1 MVDMPEVG
9 VQVESTGLT
18 YVRPYV
24 GGRPSDEEVK
34 DEPEDDM
41 LSLVAVEGDLTDRA
55 VGTCHD
61 TVTTAQEVRVV
72 SAGAFLKIPMTSP
85 KAVDTLWLELGQR
98 SDIAPKL
105 LQQQHAAR
113 CLSQSRQLLPTE
125 EERIDRSRPNVV
137 VQPTAKGRRHM
148 GRSLSSIGGPLTA
161 GVPRTGVHATF

>member
-1 MVDMPEVG
+1 MKRYSYQPRRAGRESHIVAWKPGGPRSSTEVPVPDPSVVGAEMVDMPEVG

-72 SAGAFLKIPMTSP
+72 SLAAAFFEDP
-85 KAVDTLWLELGQR
+85 
-98 SDIAPKL
+98 SDQP
-105 LQQQHAAR
+105 
-113 CLSQSRQLLPTE
+113 QSR
-125 EERIDRSRPNVV
+125 
-137 VQPTAKGRRHM
+137 
-148 GRSLSSIGGPLTA
+148 
-161 GVPRTGVHATF
+161 

>member
-41 LSLVAVEGDLTDRA
+41 LWLGAVEGDLTDRA

-72 SAGAFLKIPMTSP
+72 SAGAFLKIPVINP
-85 KAVDTLWLELGQR
+85 KAVDTVWLELGQR
-98 SDIAPKL
+98 T
-105 LQQQHAAR
+105 AR
-113 CLSQSRQLLPTE
+113 SAVWKPMLTE
-125 EERIDRSRPNVV
+125 EWWLVRFLAIEVLISPMPGPAQRQSLNSRAAI
-137 VQPTAKGRRHM
+137 QR
-148 GRSLSSIGGPLTA
+148 GGTE
-161 GVPRTGVHATF
+161 

>member
-61 TVTTAQEVRVV
+61 TVTTAREVRVV
-72 SAGAFLKIPMTSP
+72 SLAAAFLKIPVTSP
-85 KAVDTLWLELGQR
+85 KAVDTLWL
-98 SDIAPKL
+98 D
-105 LQQQHAAR
+105 
-113 CLSQSRQLLPTE
+113 
-125 EERIDRSRPNVV
+125 
-137 VQPTAKGRRHM
+137 
-148 GRSLSSIGGPLTA
+148 
-161 GVPRTGVHATF
+161 

>member
-41 LSLVAVEGDLTDRA
+41 LSLVAVEGDLADRA
-55 VGTCHD
+55 MGTCHD

-72 SAGAFLKIPMTSP
+72 SAGAFLKIPVTSP
-85 KAVDTLWLELGQR
+85 KAAVDTLWLELGQR
-98 SDIAPKL
+98 TVRSAAWKPILTEEWRLGRLLAVEALISPMPGPAQRQNLNNRAAIQRGGTEQAPK
-105 LQQQHAAR
+105 AAGAFV
-113 CLSQSRQLLPTE
+113 CPSDT
-125 EERIDRSRPNVV
+125 
-137 VQPTAKGRRHM
+137 
-148 GRSLSSIGGPLTA
+148 TA
-161 GVPRTGVHATF
+161 GN